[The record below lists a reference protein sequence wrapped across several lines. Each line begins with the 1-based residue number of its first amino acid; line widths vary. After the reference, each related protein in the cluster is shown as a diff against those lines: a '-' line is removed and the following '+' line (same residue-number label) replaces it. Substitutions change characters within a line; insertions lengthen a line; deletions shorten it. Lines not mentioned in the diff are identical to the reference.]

1 MLAGIDIGSNSVRM
15 LLGNIEDSRVRVA
28 DDYMAITRLG
38 QTSPGEPLNKVAV
51 SQTLEALQ
59 SFKGV
64 IAARHIEEDPFV
76 VATSAV
82 RESADKNEF
91 VKLIKDKFGWDV
103 RVLSDVEEAEY
114 AYRGATS
121 AVKGDCIVIDAGG
134 GSTELIWRDH
144 KGSLKSHSV
153 KVGSVRLLKH
163 TMDDEELEAALR
175 PLLKGLPEGNKTLVG
190 VGGTVT
196 SLAAVLNGLT
206 TYSRG
211 PVEGYVLRLE
221 PLDRIYCALCN
232 ATVQERLTSWP
243 VLKERT
249 DTIVPGTRIYLTLLR
264 MLKADSLIVSNSG
277 LLDGVLLD
285 F

>member
-15 LLGNIEDSRVRVA
+15 LIGTVEDNKVRVA

-51 SQTLEALQ
+51 NQTLEALK

-64 IAARHIEEDPFV
+64 IAARRIEKEPIV

-82 RESADKNEF
+82 REALDSAEFIQQINETM
-91 VKLIKDKFGWDV
+91 GWNV
-103 RVLSDVEEAEY
+103 RVLSAAEEAEY

-121 AVKGDCIVIDAGG
+121 AVLGNCIVIDAGG
-134 GSTELIWRDH
+134 GSTELIWRAAD
-144 KGSLKSHSV
+144 GTLQSRSV
-153 KVGSVRLLKH
+153 KVGSVRLLKRAL
-163 TMDDEELEAALR
+163 DDEELEAALN
-175 PLLKGLPEGNKTLVG
+175 PLLKGLPEGERTLVG
-190 VGGTVT
+190 VGGTIT
-196 SLAAVLNGLT
+196 SLAAVLNGLS

-211 PVEGYVLRLE
+211 PVEGYVMSME
-221 PLDRIYCALCN
+221 PLERIYKTLCN
-232 ATVQERLTSWP
+232 ATVQERLLTWP

-249 DTIVPGTRIYLTLLR
+249 DTIIPGTRIYLMLLKI
-264 MLKADSLIVSNSG
+264 LKAEKIIVSNSG

-285 F
+285 V